1 MAIKI
6 YIDQGHNPAGNVNAG
21 AVGNGLNEGEIT
33 YNVGAYL
40 ADILD
45 ADDRFQARTSRNTPT
60 EVLGTSNASSLA
72 IRVRE
77 ANEWPADYFISIH
90 ANASTNPS
98 ANGSEVYIYRTGTT
112 SASLAES
119 ILDAIVTMVGTK
131 DNGVRTNPSL
141 FVLRRTNM
149 PAVLVELAYITNA
162 QDAEKLRNDQYNFAY
177 AIYIGLLNFLGLP
190 EPGV

>member
-21 AVGNGLNEGEIT
+21 AVGNNLYEGEIT

-45 ADDRFQARTSRNTPT
+45 SDERFLVRTSRNTPE
-60 EVLGTSNASSLA
+60 EVLGTSNSTSLA
-72 IRVRE
+72 TRVRE

-90 ANASTNPS
+90 VNASTNPA
-98 ANGSEVYIYRTGTT
+98 ANGSEVYIYREETQ
-112 SASLAES
+112 AEELAED
-119 ILDAIVTMVGTK
+119 ILDAIVTLVGTR
-131 DNGVRTNPSL
+131 DNDVRTNPSL
-141 FVLRRTNM
+141 YVLRRTQM

-162 QDAEKLRNDQYNFAY
+162 SDAQKLRDEQYNFAY
-177 AIYIGLLNFLGLP
+177 AIYVGLLNYLDLD
-190 EPGV
+190 EM

>member
-21 AVGNGLNEGEIT
+21 AVGNNLYEGEIT

-45 ADDRFQARTSRNTPT
+45 SDERFLVRTSRNTPE
-60 EVLGTSNASSLA
+60 EVLGTSNSTSLST
-72 IRVRE
+72 RVRE

-90 ANASTNPS
+90 VNASTNPA
-98 ANGSEVYIYRTGTT
+98 ANGSEVYIYREETQ
-112 SASLAES
+112 AEELAED
-119 ILDAIVTMVGTK
+119 ILDAIVTLVGTR
-131 DNGVRTNPSL
+131 DNDVRTNPSL
-141 FVLRRTNM
+141 YVLRRTQM

-162 QDAEKLRNDQYNFAY
+162 FDAQKLRDEQYNFAY
-177 AIYIGLLNFLGLP
+177 AIYVGLLNYLDLD
-190 EPGV
+190 EM